1 MVSRLRPPWHRLR
14 PHRHPLRPLRPLP
27 APRRA
32 RSTAH
37 PRSGGP
43 RRRRRPV
50 PRRVPSRRQGRGG
63 VVVTLRAADRR
74 RSLPFGGWFGPRPR
88 TVLAVGRP
96 CGLRVVTMVV
106 GLRDRD
112 GGPRRRDRR
121 PGAAAS
127 SSCFALSPLLE
138 GRAHRKRT
146 RQAVR
151 LLVGDGARRR
161 MNLGVAAVTVVR
173 SVGALVPVVL
183 EGDEWAGR
191 RSVRMGHAAF
201 GHRADDTR
209 PARPR
214 PV

>member
-1 MVSRLRPPWHRLR
+1 MVAPRLRRPRHRLR
-14 PHRHPLRPLRPLP
+14 PHRAAAAP
-27 APRRA
+27 AARRAGRA
-32 RSTAH
+32 RSAAH

-50 PRRVPSRRQGRGG
+50 PRRVPPRRQGRGA
-63 VVVTLRAADRR
+63 VVALRAAGWR
-74 RSLPFGGWFGPRPR
+74 RSLPFGGWFDLRPR
-88 TVLAVGRP
+88 SVLAFGRP
-96 CGLRVVTMVV
+96 FGLRVVTMVV
-106 GLRDRD
+106 ALRDRD

-121 PGAAAS
+121 SGAAPS
-127 SSCFALSPLLE
+127 SSCFALSPFLE
-138 GRAHRKRT
+138 GRAHRKRA

-161 MNLGVAAVTVVR
+161 MNLGVTAVTVIR

-183 EGDEWAGR
+183 EGDEGAGR